1 MAHGT
6 VNEIDEMVKGLM
18 AHTRVTAVVIHNKDG
33 VVIRVDSKGD
43 TMSNERAV
51 RVIRRVENK
60 LTGREFGE
68 ELSIA
73 QQVQRLIEQATSHL
87 NLCQCYVG
95 WCPFW

>member
-1 MAHGT
+1 MTNANQGQ
-6 VNEIDEMVKGLM
+6 GLE
-18 AHTRVTAVVIHNKDG
+18 TKSAVAG
-33 VVIRVDSKGD
+33 F
-43 TMSNERAV
+43 
-51 RVIRRVENK
+51 
-60 LTGREFGE
+60 LREFGE

>member
-1 MAHGT
+1 M
-6 VNEIDEMVKGLM
+6 L
-18 AHTRVTAVVIHNKDG
+18 
-33 VVIRVDSKGD
+33 
-43 TMSNERAV
+43 NERAV